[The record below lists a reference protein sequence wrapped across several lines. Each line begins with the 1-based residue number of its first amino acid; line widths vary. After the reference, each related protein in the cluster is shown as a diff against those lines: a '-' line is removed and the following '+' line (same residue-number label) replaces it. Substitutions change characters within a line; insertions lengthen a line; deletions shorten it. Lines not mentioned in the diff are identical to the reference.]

1 MYDDILFR
9 DLFNKLLILFFIYI
23 IGDLKEMD
31 IFMCYVGS
39 LEFIGW

>member
-9 DLFNKLLILFFIYI
+9 DLFNKLLILFFINI

-31 IFMCYVGS
+31 IFMCYVVS